1 MKIQFR
7 DFIIDTE
14 LFEAPVYVRDFDL
27 IAFTT
32 RSGLMEQQL
41 TLNLCFEAP
50 EAARKTFFSI
60 RNSIDNNVRRLDL
73 TESPCTWPKNLAK
86 MLDSYITL

>member
-41 TLNLCFEAP
+41 TMNLCFESP
-50 EAARKTFFSI
+50 ETARKTF
-60 RNSIDNNVRRLDL
+60 
-73 TESPCTWPKNLAK
+73 
-86 MLDSYITL
+86 